1 MTPVSALALAG
12 AVTDLHR
19 AGRLVTDY
27 PQVRPLLTGL
37 SEAGLAAAG
46 QLLSRLDPDQVLA
59 AHPDTVTVRVAITGH
74 GTLAPLIPPLTAQ
87 LARHGLLL
95 RPHLGAFDGYV
106 FELGDPASALYV
118 SRPDLVTCVLDPM
131 LVFDE
136 VPSPWGP
143 ADVAKV
149 LAEKLTLLERLVD
162 GFARTCAATLVL
174 NTVPLPH
181 HWAAQLVDQRSRA
194 RLGALWREANARLLR
209 LAEDY
214 ASVVVLDLDPLLAEG
229 VPAVDPRMDVY
240 AKAHLSPQLL
250 ARYAREVGHLA
261 ANLAGQGR
269 KCLALDLDGT
279 LWGGVLGEDGPDGI
293 ELAGTRRGEAFGAFQ
308 RVVKQLGAQGVLL
321 AAVSKNDIEPV
332 RSVLR
337 EQPDMLLREDDFV
350 RVSANW
356 RPKHENLAELA
367 ADLNLAPEALVF
379 ADDSAYECGSVRSEL
394 PAVAVVHL
402 DGDPALH
409 VANLLRDGWF
419 DVRELTTEDRDRVS
433 RYREE
438 LARKD
443 FLQTFDSLEQY
454 LRELRVVVRLGRAR
468 DGELARVSQLS
479 LRTNQFNLTGE
490 RLSPAEVAALAADQ
504 DALLLTVH
512 TEDRFGA
519 NGLVGAVVTHR
530 AADVLHID
538 NFLLSCRVFSRGI
551 EQACLSTVLRHARDR
566 GVSAV
571 TADYRH
577 TSRNA
582 VVREFYP
589 SYGFQ
594 LVRDDGATR
603 TYRHDLGGI
612 VSVPEHVRLHADLGG
627 TTL

>member
-1 MTPVSALALAG
+1 MISGRSRAIAWRASTTVLASPVTTKS
-12 AVTDLHR
+12 V
-19 AGRLVTDY
+19 GRLTVSVKT
-27 PQVRPLLTGL
+27 
-37 SEAGLAAAG
+37 
-46 QLLSRLDPDQVLA
+46 SR
-59 AHPDTVTVRVAITGH
+59 TNGWSST
-74 GTLAPLIPPLTAQ
+74 
-87 LARHGLLL
+87 
-95 RPHLGAFDGYV
+95 
-106 FELGDPASALYV
+106 S
-118 SRPDLVTCVLDPM
+118 
-131 LVFDE
+131 
-136 VPSPWGP
+136 
-143 ADVAKV
+143 
-149 LAEKLTLLERLVD
+149 
-162 GFARTCAATLVL
+162 

-181 HWAAQLVDQRSRA
+181 TWATPLVDQRSRA
-194 RLGALWREANARLLR
+194 RLGVLWREANARLLR
-209 LAEDY
+209 LAETH
-214 ASVVVLDLDPLLAEG
+214 ASVVVLDLDPILAEG
-229 VPAVDPRMDVY
+229 VPAVDPRLDVY

-250 ARYAREVGHLA
+250 TRYAREVGHLA
-261 ANLAGQGR
+261 ANLAGRGR

-279 LWGGVLGEDGPDGI
+279 LWGGVLGEDGADGI
-293 ELAGTRRGEAFGAFQ
+293 EAAGGRRGEAFGAVQ
-308 RVVKQLGAQGVLL
+308 RVVRQLGSQGVLL
-321 AAVSKNDIEPV
+321 AAVSKNDVEQV
-332 RSVLR
+332 RAVLR
-337 EQPDMLLREDDFV
+337 EHPDLLVREDGFV

-409 VANLLRDGWF
+409 VSNLLRDGWF
-419 DVRELTTEDRDRVS
+419 DVQELTTEDGERVS
-433 RYREE
+433 RYRDE

-468 DGELARVSQLS
+468 ERELARVSQLT
-479 LRTNQFNLTGE
+479 LRTNQFNLSAQ
-490 RLSPAEVAALAADQ
+490 RLRPAEVAALAADP
-504 DALLLTVH
+504 DGLVLAVH
-512 TEDRFGA
+512 AEDRFGE
-519 NGLVGAVVTHR
+519 NGLVGAVLAHR
-530 AADVLHID
+530 EADLLHID

-589 SYGFQ
+589 GYGFV

-603 TYRHDLGGI
+603 TFRHDLGEI
-612 VSVPEHVRLHADLGG
+612 VPAPEHVRLHADLGANLGG